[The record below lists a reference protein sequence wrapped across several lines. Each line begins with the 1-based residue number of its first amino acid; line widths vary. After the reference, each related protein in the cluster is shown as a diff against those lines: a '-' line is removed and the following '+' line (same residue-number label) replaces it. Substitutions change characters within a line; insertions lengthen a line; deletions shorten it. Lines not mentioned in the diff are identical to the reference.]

1 MLVVIRMERCAMN
14 MEGIWGADVVP
25 PRRVAAVLI
34 RVRTG

>member
-1 MLVVIRMERCAMN
+1 

-25 PRRVAAVLI
+25 PRRAAAALI